1 MERKNN
7 KKLLN
12 VSDIFDEYGI
22 KPALVYH
29 WIRFRKFQIF
39 KVGKKVLI
47 LRTEFEAFLNAHIVP
62 GENQ

>member
-1 MERKNN
+1 MKSRND
-7 KKLLN
+7 KKLLT
-12 VSDIFDEYGI
+12 VSEIFQVYGI